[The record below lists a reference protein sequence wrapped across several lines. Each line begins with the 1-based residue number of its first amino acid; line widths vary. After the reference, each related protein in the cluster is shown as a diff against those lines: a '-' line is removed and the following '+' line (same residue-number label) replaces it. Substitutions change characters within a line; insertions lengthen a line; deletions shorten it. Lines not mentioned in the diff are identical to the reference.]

1 MEFMENNFFENNRL
15 LWDQWTVVNL
25 AEQSD
30 YQEQLAQLSQGNT
43 TLPETILKEVGEVA
57 GKSLLHL
64 MCHIGLDTLSWARLG
79 AKVTGVDF
87 FPKAIHAAQS
97 LNKEFSVQADF
108 ICADIYRLEET
119 LTQKFDI
126 VFTSIGVLVWLPDL
140 HKWAQVIAH
149 FLKQGGIFYIY
160 DGHPLRQFLLPGR
173 EDALGKLVQVGYFG
187 QSEPECF
194 HEQGSYANPTASS
207 IHTACYWPH
216 AIGEIVTAL
225 CETGLQIQF
234 LHEFP
239 KLIETGQVLVRSSSG
254 QYEIQP
260 VKNMLIP
267 NLFSIRAVQGSGGR
281 IP

>member
-1 MEFMENNFFENNRL
+1 MGKKVRESNRL
-15 LWDQWTVVNL
+15 LWDQWTLVNL

-30 YQEQLAQLSQGNT
+30 YQIQLAQFAQGNT
-43 TLPETILKEVGEVA
+43 TLPDIILHEVGDVA

-64 MCHIGLDTLSWARLG
+64 MCHFGLDTLSWARLG

-87 FPKAIHAAQS
+87 SREAIRKAKS
-97 LNKEFSVQADF
+97 LSEEFSIPAEF
-108 ICADIYRLEET
+108 IDSDIYQLEET
-119 LTQKFDI
+119 LTGKFDI
-126 VFTSIGVLVWLPDL
+126 VFTSTGVLIWLPDL
-140 HKWAQVIAH
+140 KKWAQGIAH

-173 EDALGKLVQVGYFG
+173 EDAYGKLVQVGYFG

-207 IHTACYWPH
+207 IHKACYWPH

-225 CETGLQIQF
+225 CEAGLQIQF

-239 KLIETGQVLVRSSSG
+239 RLIETGQVLVRSASG
-254 QYEIQP
+254 QYEAQP

-267 NLFSIRAVQGSGGR
+267 NAFSIRAIQS
-281 IP
+281 